1 MTGAAPES
9 PWRTSD
15 HGVVIRIRLTP
26 KGGRDLIAGVTP
38 TADGPALKARVRAV
52 PEDGAANAAIA
63 ALVASWL
70 GVRKT
75 DAEVTAGHK
84 SRVKSVSVAGAPAD
98 LVARLVG
105 LMRTFET

>member
-1 MTGAAPES
+1 MPEC

-15 HGVVIRIRLTP
+15 HGLVLRVRLTP
-26 KGGRDLIAGVTP
+26 KGGRDLIEGLTQ
-38 TADGPALKARVRAV
+38 TADGPAIKARVRAI

-63 ALVASWL
+63 ALVANWL

-84 SRVKSVSVAGAPAD
+84 SRVKSVTVTGSPDA
-98 LVARLVG
+98 LVARLEV
-105 LMRTFET
+105 LMRKYGI